1 MKAIHI
7 AFAAALL
14 ATSAAAGA
22 QSATDARCVLLANA
36 FMNQSK
42 DAKAQKLAEAT
53 LYFYLGRINPTET
66 TAQMKTL
73 LDQQAKT
80 ITDANAGALMGE
92 CVKTVQT
99 KVQLLQTLAAQQ
111 MQQSKPPQQPQ
122 GK

>member
-1 MKAIHI
+1 MKAIRI
-7 AFAAALL
+7 ALAAALL
-14 ATSAAAGA
+14 AASAAAPA
-22 QSATDARCVLLANA
+22 QSSTDARCVLLANA

-42 DAKAQKLAEAT
+42 DANAQKLAEAT

-73 LDQQAKT
+73 LDQQGKT

-92 CVKTVQT
+92 CVKTVQA

-111 MQQSKPPQQPQ
+111 TQQSKPAQQPQ
-122 GK
+122 GR